1 MDNVGGIAKVT
12 IRQDIAGGMFF
23 TDAEDI
29 VCHLSSKYAER
40 QDPKYVVKNINTER
54 LIAARLENKQFKYNT
69 IDGSYAFQVAVFIP
83 NSNFLKLPLIYAYAR
98 TAKLIMNR
106 AHFLRNTTIMFRS

>member
-40 QDPKYVVKNINTER
+40 QDPKYVVKNINMER
-54 LIAARLENKQFKYNT
+54 LIAA
-69 IDGSYAFQVAVFIP
+69 
-83 NSNFLKLPLIYAYAR
+83 
-98 TAKLIMNR
+98 
-106 AHFLRNTTIMFRS
+106 